1 MQRLV
6 LLVGAALTIM
16 VAGCSYERREVVD
29 RPAPAAVAIPPA
41 TIVTIP

>member
-6 LLVGAALTIM
+6 LFMGAALM
-16 VAGCSYERREVVD
+16 LFVAGCTYERRETVAQ
-29 RPAPAAVAIPPA
+29 PAPAAVIAPPA